1 MRLMVILAPRERR
14 WQGTG
19 TPYNFGGGGGLPA
32 VHIHESCRLR
42 YREAMG
48 NHEQAAELLGPTWGA
63 LGGGSHAVPIDTT
76 GGGGSS
82 LLMRGIAEVLRRQ
95 AGGETLMQKLQAQTD
110 RLIRGGAATY
120 SLVQSIASKFDEWAD
135 LSDNGDYHG
144 CKQRAHTRIDG
155 GGVPGLL
162 MNAPGCAPQA
172 ALGPGLFFDLD
183 DPVVVTDTR
192 RDEVMAHAR
201 QFAVNVLGEND
212 VTEMEESFARSS
224 KHSVIGREAPAP
236 RGRGCLVE
244 IKVPTEEQKLRRCL
258 ALHKGLRK
266 CATAA
271 TRTPPVPLVSPRND
285 PPSHRGVPRKFGG
298 PMARVSTAAIEK
310 YLRSEESG
318 NWRAL
323 CGFEQDAEI
332 NVDHIHAKSWGGDD
346 SLFNF
351 VLVEAVVNRY
361 WSEYAAVDK
370 SHKRRGARRSQKG
383 ACDMQRRA
391 TEGRGTPPAG
401 LSAHVCAL
409 PTFALTGTGLGR
421 PATASHAPTP
431 RSSSTRAA

>member
-1 MRLMVILAPRERR
+1 M
-14 WQGTG
+14 
-19 TPYNFGGGGGLPA
+19 
-32 VHIHESCRLR
+32 
-42 YREAMG
+42 
-48 NHEQAAELLGPTWGA
+48 
-63 LGGGSHAVPIDTT
+63 
-76 GGGGSS
+76 
-82 LLMRGIAEVLRRQ
+82 
-95 AGGETLMQKLQAQTD
+95 QAQTD

-120 SLVQSIASKFDEWAD
+120 SLVQSLASKFDMWAD
-135 LSDNGDYHG
+135 MSDNGDYHG

-155 GGVPGLL
+155 GGEPGLL
-162 MNAPGCAPQA
+162 INAPGCAPQA

-183 DPVVVTDTR
+183 DPVVVTDNKR
-192 RDEVMAHAR
+192 KEVMAHAR

-212 VTEMEESFARSS
+212 VTEMEESFAKSS
-224 KHSVIGREAPAP
+224 RHSVIGRENKPP

-310 YLRSEESG
+310 YLHSSESG

-323 CGFEQDAEI
+323 CGFEPDAEI
-332 NVDHIHAKSWGGDD
+332 NVDHIHARSWGGDD

-370 SHKRRGARRSQKG
+370 SHKRRGARRSNTFARG
-383 ACDMQRRA
+383 MQRRA
-391 TEGRGTPPAG
+391 TGGPRVTPPAG

-409 PTFALTGTGLGR
+409 PTFAR
-421 PATASHAPTP
+421 CP
-431 RSSSTRAA
+431 RLRAQELDW